1 MVQIIRNL
9 RGDPSYPTR
18 LCFQMEE
25 QIYFILMQSIHMLGV
40 KRDTFARGPV
50 AEGWLTLIDFEN
62 SVNRFGVN
70 TPSMY

>member
-1 MVQIIRNL
+1 
-9 RGDPSYPTR
+9 
-18 LCFQMEE
+18 
-25 QIYFILMQSIHMLGV
+25 MQSIHMLGV